1 MATCQ
6 FDGTETEKSVCPT
19 CNDYKGLTP
28 LSVALDDV
36 FVLMEQARQH
46 YLETHTDHRDCDC
59 DYREGEE

>member
-6 FDGTETEKSVCPT
+6 FDGTETENAVCPT

-36 FVLMEQARQH
+36 FALMDEARQAH
-46 YLETHTDHRDCDC
+46 LESPCSTGDCDC
-59 DYREGEE
+59 REGEE